1 MARLAKYSPAWV
13 VARILAW
20 RKTITRIVN
29 VTEQVP
35 TGELD
40 KYGHPVMKTVDV
52 VNQLCNPVTRMEF
65 LVAPM
70 VGDLC
75 IYMGVS
81 RAQWDAWVQDDA
93 YAEAAQLME
102 SIYRHYLDRELVTRK
117 DVKGVI
123 YGLEAFAGV
132 KTPAEGGAGEFG
144 KGRSGQKA
152 NSAGLTIKDK
162 ARLLEQVAKDFRR
175 AGDDDDAD
183 DDASVD
189 G

>member
-1 MARLAKYSPAWV
+1 MAKLEKYSPAWV

-40 KYGHPVMKTVDV
+40 KYGHPVMETVEV
-52 VNQLCNPVTRMEF
+52 VNQLGKPVTRMEF
-65 LVAPM
+65 LVPPM

-75 IYMGVS
+75 VFMGVS
-81 RAQWDAWVQDDA
+81 RARWDTWVQDEA

-144 KGRSGQKA
+144 KGRGAKDKP
-152 NSAGLTIKDK
+152 AGLTIKDK

-175 AGDDDDAD
+175 AEDDDD
-183 DDASVD
+183 
-189 G
+189 GGG